1 MEQLYAEPSVRIMNT
16 MPKSKKR
23 LRNPAFEFG
32 ETVYPATDPH
42 SYDPFYFPGHGAQ
55 SASFVDQ
62 QPPQQPGPS
71 HCYPGHGAQSAS
83 FVDQQPGQQ
92 PGPSGGQSML
102 ITLKFISTMTKLY
115 KIRRMVLTEEFFF
128 AKVKSVVRGHVSEFT
143 YYSNPDTV
151 TFRYGDT
158 EGAAIF
164 LDDEVSTLNVY
175 PSIRLGNENDA
186 KKPRQLRNQEI
197 IGKTEKGG
205 MSKLATFSK
214 MDYLRYS
221 RNTDIYTALKRDR
234 EQLQK
239 MTGVFITES
248 CVLNRA
254 AMLCPLCDNCLK
266 MRHGGGLEALVA
278 HLRTGLHEEDPLA
291 GKILN
296 SYQEKETP
304 LLDNY
309 EKERLSKD
317 HRKDRRYC
325 KMSVLEDLMRG
336 DRTSLS
342 MLPNTTAS
350 DYFVKG

>member
-1 MEQLYAEPSVRIMNT
+1 MEQLYAKPSVRIMNT

-115 KIRRMVLTEEFFF
+115 KIRRMVLTEEIFF

-143 YYSNPDTV
+143 YYSNPDTI

-239 MTGVFITES
+239 ITGVLITE
-248 CVLNRA
+248 
-254 AMLCPLCDNCLK
+254 
-266 MRHGGGLEALVA
+266 
-278 HLRTGLHEEDPLA
+278 
-291 GKILN
+291 
-296 SYQEKETP
+296 
-304 LLDNY
+304 
-309 EKERLSKD
+309 
-317 HRKDRRYC
+317 
-325 KMSVLEDLMRG
+325 
-336 DRTSLS
+336 
-342 MLPNTTAS
+342 
-350 DYFVKG
+350 